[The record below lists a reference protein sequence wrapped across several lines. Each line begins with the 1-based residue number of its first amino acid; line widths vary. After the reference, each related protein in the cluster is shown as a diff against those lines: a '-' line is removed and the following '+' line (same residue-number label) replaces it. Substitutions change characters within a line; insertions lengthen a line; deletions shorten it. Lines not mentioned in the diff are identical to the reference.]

1 MGPGEVK
8 RKDPKQKERKMI
20 FTISQS
26 KNGRWILSFRGRRVL
41 AHFKF
46 GGHLLLSQVENLV
59 RPFFVPQ

>member
-41 AHFKF
+41 
-46 GGHLLLSQVENLV
+46 GRILNLV
-59 RPFFVPQ
+59 SSVAVAGRKSRPSLFVPQ